1 MADRRSPSGAL
12 SPISFLVGL
21 DVGSTTVKGVVVAA
35 AGGPIL
41 WRDYRRHDTRQAE
54 VLCAFLRRMEQEAGI
69 APGNC
74 RIFLTGSGGH
84 ALTAPLGARFV
95 QEVNAVALAVEK
107 RHPQAH
113 SVIELGGQDAKIIV
127 FKTEPG
133 GRRRKIASMNDKCAG
148 GTGAVID
155 KIQAKLKI
163 SLEEMPLLGYRGVR
177 IHPVA
182 GKCGVFA

>member
-1 MADRRSPSGAL
+1 MADRRNPSGAL

-35 AGGPIL
+35 DGGPIL

-84 ALTAPLGARFV
+84 ALTARWAR
-95 QEVNAVALAVEK
+95 ALC
-107 RHPQAH
+107 
-113 SVIELGGQDAKIIV
+113 
-127 FKTEPG
+127 
-133 GRRRKIASMNDKCAG
+133 RRS
-148 GTGAVID
+148 T
-155 KIQAKLKI
+155 
-163 SLEEMPLLGYRGVR
+163 P
-177 IHPVA
+177 
-182 GKCGVFA
+182 